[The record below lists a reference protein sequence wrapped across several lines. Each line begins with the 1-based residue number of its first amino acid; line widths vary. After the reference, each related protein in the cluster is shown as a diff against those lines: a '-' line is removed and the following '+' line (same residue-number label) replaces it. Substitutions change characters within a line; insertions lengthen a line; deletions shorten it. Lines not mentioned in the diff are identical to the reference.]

1 GILPGLGKR
10 YPGLVRYAER
20 RLKRLGV
27 EVRLG
32 TRVAAA
38 TPEEAVLSSGERL
51 PTRTIVSC
59 TGVAA
64 APLLDTLPLERDDRG
79 RIVTDECLRV
89 RGMENVW
96 AAGDCAHVPHP
107 HGG

>member
-1 GILPGLGKR
+1 MARTDYHRLDPEEARVVIVHSGDGILPELGKR

-20 RLKRLGV
+20 RLKQLGV

-38 TPEEAVLSSGERL
+38 TPEEAVLSSGERV
-51 PTRTIVSC
+51 PARTIVSC

-64 APLLDTLPLERDDRG
+64 APLLDTLPFERDERG
-79 RIVTDECLRV
+79 RI
-89 RGMENVW
+89 
-96 AAGDCAHVPHP
+96 
-107 HGG
+107 